1 MSLCV
6 IAKKNREFLDTP
18 VFHAGPSG
26 NEEAIAVFSN
36 RESAQQYIDEAGWSD
51 HEVGEL
57 TPLQLLRWMVK
68 AHEDGTAF
76 LAVNPNRPGQLAS
89 KPQVVITIEAKLS
102 EIANSLSADV
112 RGASTSSRTA

>member
-1 MSLCV
+1 MSHCV

-76 LAVNPNRPGQLAS
+76 LAVNPDRPGQLAS
-89 KPQVVITIEAKLS
+89 KPQDVITIEAKLS
-102 EIANSLSADV
+102 EIANSLSAALQPTGSAD
-112 RGASTSSRTA
+112 G

>member
-1 MSLCV
+1 MSVYV
-6 IAKKNREFLDTP
+6 IAKKDCEFLDTP

-57 TPLQLLRWMVK
+57 APLQLLRWLVK

-89 KPQVVITIEAKLS
+89 KPQDVITIEAKLS
-102 EIANSLSADV
+102 EIATSLSASLQATV
-112 RGASTSSRTA
+112 